1 MAPRIGIIGAG
12 GIGGIVGG
20 MLARA
25 GHDATIVDQWPEHI
39 DAIKR
44 DGLVVSTLTGE
55 YQTNPKALQICDLQ
69 GVEEPFDLVFI
80 AVKLYDTD
88 WATILMQGYTAT
100 DAAFAV
106 FQNGVSDERVAE
118 IVGRDR
124 TLGAVVLVGGNCSE
138 PGKVLRTDNHVPG
151 FKIGELDGSDS
162 ARAREI
168 AGIVNDVEE
177 TEVTTNLAGERWS
190 KLMINC
196 MSNGV
201 AGLTGYRSAEVRSIP
216 EPRRVG
222 IQLGAETVRVA
233 TRLGLRLDPL
243 VGLEPLAI
251 AEAAE
256 GRGIEEV
263 ESAMLEAARGSGA
276 GMPSLLQDVLKGR
289 RTEIGQLNG
298 YVAEQGRRVGV
309 PTPFSDR
316 IVEVFSDLGIG
327 FQPKPENLQP
337 LVDMLP
343 G

>member
-1 MAPRIGIIGAG
+1 MAPRIAIIGAG

-25 GHDATIVDQWPEHI
+25 GRDVTLVDQWPEHI
-39 DAIKR
+39 EAIKR
-44 DGLVVSTLTGE
+44 DGLVVETPSDE
-55 YQTNPKALQICDLQ
+55 YRTRPKAVQICELQ
-69 GVEEPFDLVFI
+69 GVGEPFDLVFI
-80 AVKLYDTD
+80 AVKLYDTE
-88 WATILMQGYTAT
+88 WAAALMRGYAAPDTA
-100 DAAFAV
+100 FVV
-106 FQNGVSDERVAE
+106 FQNGVSDEQVAE

-124 TLGAVVLVGGNCSE
+124 TLGAVVVIGGSCMV
-138 PGKVLRTDNHVPG
+138 PGKVTRTDDRAVG

-168 AGIVNDVEE
+168 AGIVSDAEKA
-177 TEVTTNLAGERWS
+177 EVTTNLMGERWS

-201 AGLTGYRSAEVRSIP
+201 AGLTGYKSAEVRLSA

-222 IQLGAETVRVA
+222 IQLGGETVRVA
-233 TRLGLRLDPL
+233 TALGYRLDPL

-251 AEAAE
+251 AEAAD
-256 GRGIEEV
+256 GHGVEEV
-263 ESAMLEAARGSGA
+263 ESALLEAARTTGT

-289 RTEIGQLNG
+289 RTEIEQLNG
-298 YVAEQGRRVGV
+298 YVAARGREVGV

-316 IVEVFSDLGIG
+316 IVEAFHDLGIG
-327 FQPKPENLQP
+327 FDPKPENLQP